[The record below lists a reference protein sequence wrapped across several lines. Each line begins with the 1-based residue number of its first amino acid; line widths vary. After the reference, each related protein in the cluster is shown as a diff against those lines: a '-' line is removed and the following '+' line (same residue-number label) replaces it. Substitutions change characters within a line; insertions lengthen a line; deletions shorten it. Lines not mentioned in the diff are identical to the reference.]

1 MNIKNIRKMCQ
12 IKRMMIMP
20 KKINNDEIKN
30 EYCYQNNIKLIRI
43 PYWNKDEIPII
54 LNELKNE
61 YQAAQKG
68 VTQQTV
74 STENVSHETNSDDI
88 NNSNK
93 EAQDGET

>member
-1 MNIKNIRKMCQ
+1 
-12 IKRMMIMP
+12 MP

-93 EAQDGET
+93 EAQDGETK